1 MSRGPGQKSN
11 EHWPVLLR
19 KTGEIPN
26 PRRVLFVQRTSGL
39 NGSLT
44 WLTDQ
49 GMSADA
55 PVAKAN
61 QNMSFNA
68 MGTADKTGR
77 SRQSV
82 VPW

>member
-1 MSRGPGQKSN
+1 MPGR
-11 EHWPVLLR
+11 E
-19 KTGEIPN
+19 GY
-26 PRRVLFVQRTSGL
+26 
-39 NGSLT
+39 
-44 WLTDQ
+44 
-49 GMSADA
+49 
-55 PVAKAN
+55 

>member
-1 MSRGPGQKSN
+1 
-11 EHWPVLLR
+11 
-19 KTGEIPN
+19 
-26 PRRVLFVQRTSGL
+26 VLFVQRTSGL